1 MKIYDIAIIGA
12 GASGL
17 MVASFLGDKQ
27 IALIDGNTKIGLKIL
42 ASGGGKCNVTNQ
54 NVSTQNYLCN
64 ADFAKYALQNFTSE
78 HTLSFLEKFN
88 IPLELRNHGQYFCKN
103 SARDIVELFK
113 KLNAHATL
121 FLAQKVKSVC
131 FMENFIIETDSEKIF
146 SKKCIVAS
154 GGVSYA
160 TLGATD
166 IGYKIAKIFGH
177 TIKTPA
183 PALVGLCVQKEQFW
197 MKNLSGISFNVK
209 ISINEKSFTNE
220 LLFTHKGISGPA
232 VLSTSLYWQKGKI
245 IIDFLPD
252 TDLKKLLHVRTNKQ
266 ISSLLPLPKRFIK
279 EFLASINLQDK
290 SIAQLT
296 NVEIASLQSL
306 KNYIFAPAG
315 NFGYTKAEIT
325 KGGVCTDEIDAHSF
339 ESKLQKR
346 LYFIGEVLDVSGELG
361 GYNLQWAF
369 ASAVACA
376 NHV

>member
-1 MKIYDIAIIGA
+1 
-12 GASGL
+12 